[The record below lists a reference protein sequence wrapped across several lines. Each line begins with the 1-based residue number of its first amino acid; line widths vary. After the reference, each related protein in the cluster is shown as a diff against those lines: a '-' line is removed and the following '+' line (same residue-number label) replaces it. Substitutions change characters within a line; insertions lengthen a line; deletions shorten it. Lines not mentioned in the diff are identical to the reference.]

1 MKLTYVTK
9 ALFLGTSSLLLFA
22 CGNGDETETDGN
34 QVEVPDDQSSEGEE
48 NADEN
53 DMNDDD
59 SNGNDTNDENGNDTD
74 TDDQDD
80 EAGDDEPD
88 ESENGNDTL
97 ANMTEEE
104 RVEHYL
110 SLAREPDEL
119 DEAVFDHLELRGL
132 HENTIIYGGRVNPGS
147 TVYIFGDSGHS
158 FDVTVN
164 EEGFFSFTL
173 NTYNFAEGDELPLL
187 IEHDDLESHQTFLLP
202 FHSPEEGMDI
212 IQPLSDT
219 TQWQEQLLEEIDEFP
234 EIHPNALIYEHAAG
248 RELDAL
254 FYALEG
260 EEMVNG
266 YRLGLEEPNEEG
278 EFLMNL
284 LRYPE
289 AGENVMYH
297 VVADGVI
304 ATAERQV
311 QELTSEIKE
320 AGEAIQNETDITL
333 QTDTE
338 EAEFQTVPNASIIIT
353 FPYDQLREETESDES
368 GEFTFTLPSRAED
381 LESGDSIYFTIID
394 ENGSSETVEVIVE

>member
-1 MKLTYVTK
+1 MTK

-22 CGNGDETETDGN
+22 CGNNEEPETNGD

-59 SNGNDTNDENGNDTD
+59 SNGNDTNDENRNDTD
-74 TDDQDD
+74 TDNQDD
-80 EAGDDEPD
+80 EAGDDQPD
-88 ESENGNDTL
+88 ENENENDTL

-104 RVEHYL
+104 RVEHYR
-110 SLAREPDEL
+110 SLARDSDEL

-173 NTYNFAEGDELPLL
+173 NTYNFAEG
-187 IEHDDLESHQTFLLP
+187 
-202 FHSPEEGMDI
+202 MDI

-266 YRLGLEEPNEEG
+266 YRLRLEEPNEEG

-353 FPYDQLREETESDES
+353 FPYDQLREETQSDES